1 MYRAMRPNLIKLK
14 YRPNPDLSIVLNEAS
29 KLNTYLRPIVDN
41 NFLCEEFF
49 VVYLNAAFNPLGA
62 MKVNIG
68 GLTSVMVDIG
78 IIVRTALLSRSRCI
92 VVAHTHPSGS
102 LVCSPLDIKLTKDLK
117 AALSIFEISLV
128 DHLLLTYNNH
138 ASYVEKHSF

>member
-1 MYRAMRPNLIKLK
+1 MRPNLIKLK

-49 VVYLNAAFNPLGA
+49 VVYLNAGFNPLGA

-78 IIVRTALLSRSRCI
+78 IIVSTALLSRSRSI

-102 LVCSPLDIKLTKDLK
+102 LVFSPLDIKMTKDLK

-128 DHLLLTYNNH
+128 DHLLLTYNSH

>member
-1 MYRAMRPNLIKLK
+1 MRPNLIKLK

-68 GLTSVMVDIG
+68 GLTSVIVDIG
-78 IIVRTALLSRSRCI
+78 IIVSTALLSRSRCI

-102 LVCSPLDIKLTKDLK
+102 LVFSPLDIKLTKDLK